1 MKNKDNL
8 KEMDN
13 DDKNSRVAL
22 MNYNPFDDAKIIQK
36 GLSILKNKGYKLR
49 SKVDSVGVRIKGFW
63 YHV

>member
-1 MKNKDNL
+1 
-8 KEMDN
+8 MDN

-49 SKVDSVGVRIKGFW
+49 SKVDSVGVRIKGF
-63 YHV
+63 